1 MDRDMPILPQ
11 LRSKFD
17 SSQSYGLDKIDFSL
31 FSSAYEFAETVAFLF
46 LGFAPY
52 VWDMSAVWSGEYMG
66 WNEREDEIKV
76 TLVFLALTTAI
87 GTVTGLPFELA
98 SPFCFPRFSSSS
110 SQF

>member
-1 MDRDMPILPQ
+1 MGKIDAAAAAAAAPGSAKSSDGRIDGGKGDAEGEEEDDAEKKKKGKGAGVDRDMPILPQ

-52 VWDMSAVWSGEYMG
+52 V
-66 WNEREDEIKV
+66 
-76 TLVFLALTTAI
+76 
-87 GTVTGLPFELA
+87 
-98 SPFCFPRFSSSS
+98 
-110 SQF
+110 